1 MGSEIAPL
9 FPMTFF
15 DTRTARVLLTIL
27 AFAVVLGFIY
37 LASRPI
43 IIFMFAVLF
52 AYLLEPVVAYAQ
64 QRTRRS
70 RGFAIAVVYLGLL
83 VLLVAIGFAAGP
95 RIVDEGR
102 KLGTALPDMY
112 QKLTSGNIAV
122 QLGQQRGWSY
132 ETQLRVRDFIA
143 SHRDYVNST
152 AASIGGHA
160 AQVAT
165 NLGWIVLVPILA
177 VFFLKDKSAFSQSTQ
192 QLIDDRRERSFARA
206 IMSDLDEMLSHFVRA
221 QLLLAII
228 SWIVYTIALT
238 SMRVQYS
245 FVLGA
250 IGGMLEFIPVVGPL
264 VAAILMLG
272 VGFLTTYPHL
282 LIVLLFLGTWRV
294 IQDYVIS
301 PRVLGN
307 RVEVHPLAVIFGV
320 LAGAEIGGVVGVYL
334 SIPIMAAIRIIWV
347 RWRTYRAAN
356 QAPNPAAVIRPGER
370 AA

>member
-1 MGSEIAPL
+1 
-9 FPMTFF
+9 MTLF

-27 AFAVVLGFIY
+27 AFAAVLGFLY
-37 LASRPI
+37 LASKPI
-43 IIFMFAVLF
+43 IIFLFAVLF
-52 AYLLEPVVAYAQ
+52 AYLLEPIVSYTQ
-64 QRTRRS
+64 TRTRRS
-70 RGFAIAVVYLGLL
+70 RGFAIAVTYLALL
-83 VLLVAIGFAAGP
+83 IILVAIGLATGP

-102 KLGTALPDMY
+102 KLGTALPDLY

-122 QLGQQRGWSY
+122 QLGRQRGWSY

-143 SHRDYVNST
+143 SHSDYVNST

-160 AQVAT
+160 AQIAT
-165 NLGWIVLVPILA
+165 NLGWIVLIPILA
-177 VFFLKDKSAFSQSTQ
+177 VFFLKDKSAFSKSTQ
-192 QLIDDRRERSFARA
+192 QLIDDRRERTLARA

-228 SWIVYTIALT
+228 SWIVYTVALT

-264 VAAILMLG
+264 VAAILILG
-272 VGFLTTYPHL
+272 VGFLTNYPHL
-282 LIVLLFLGTWRV
+282 VIVLLFLGTWRG
-294 IQDYVIS
+294 IQDYIVS

-334 SIPIMAAIRIIWV
+334 SIPIMAAIRIVWV
-347 RWRTYRAAN
+347 RWRTYRAAD
-356 QAPNPAAVIRPGER
+356 QAPNPAAVIKQAPN